1 MANTLT
7 GLIPTIYRAL
17 DIVLRELTGFI
28 PAVTMDGSGE
38 AAAKDQT
45 ISWPVT
51 PAAGAGNIT
60 PATTG
65 PTPVDQTIAPGTM
78 TINKSRS
85 VVFGWNGEE
94 QKSLGGLY
102 NQILVDQ
109 FAQSMRTLV
118 NEVEAD
124 LAALYV
130 AASRAYGTAG
140 TTPFDSTNKVSFM
153 AQLHKILADNGAPL
167 GDLQIVLNT
176 TAGVAL
182 RSLVELWQAN
192 TSGGDELLR
201 RGVLLD
207 LMDFAVRES
216 AQVKTHTKGAG
227 SGYLIDLTAGYAVG
241 STAIHLDTGLGE
253 IKAGDVLTN
262 TKTGRDTDKY
272 IVKTGGTGT
281 TGVDTDIV
289 LANPGNRVAWVN
301 NDPVAIGNSFA
312 ANLAFSR
319 SAIALM
325 TRVPAMPE
333 GGDAADDVTVIT
345 DPQSGLSF
353 QVALYRQYRQV
364 AYEVGLAWGVKA
376 VKPEAIAILLG

>member
-7 GLIPTIYRAL
+7 GLIPTIYKAL

-28 PAVTMDGSGE
+28 PAVMFDASGE
-38 AAAKDQT
+38 QAAKDQT
-45 ISWPVT
+45 IAWPVV
-51 PAAGAGNIT
+51 PSASAGNIT

-65 PTPVDQTIAPGTM
+65 PTPTDQTIGPGTM
-78 TINKSRS
+78 TISKSRS

-94 QKSLGGLY
+94 QKSLGGLF

-109 FAQSMRTLV
+109 FAQAMRTLV
-118 NEVEAD
+118 NEVDTD

-140 TTPFDSTNKVSFM
+140 TTPFDSTNKLTFM

-167 GDLQIVLNT
+167 SDLQMVIDT

-207 LMDFAVRES
+207 LIGFAVRES
-216 AQVKTHTKGAG
+216 AHVKTHTKGAG
-227 SGYLIDLTAGYAVG
+227 SGYLVDLTAGYAIG
-241 STAIHLDTGLGE
+241 STAIHTDTGLGE

-262 TKTGRDTDKY
+262 TKTGRDTNKY

-289 LANPGNRVAWVN
+289 LANPGNRIAWVN
-301 NDPVAIGNSFA
+301 NDPLAIGNSYTANMAFA
-312 ANLAFSR
+312 RN
-319 SAIALM
+319 AIALM
-325 TRVPAMPE
+325 ARVPQMPD

-345 DPQSGLSF
+345 DPQTGLSF

-364 AYEVGLAWGVKA
+364 AFEVGLAWGTKA
-376 VKPEAIAILLG
+376 VKPEAITILLG

>member
-7 GLIPTIYRAL
+7 GLIPTIYKAL
-17 DIVLRELTGFI
+17 DVILRELTGFI
-28 PAVTMDGSGE
+28 PAVTMDASGE
-38 AAAKDQT
+38 MAAKDQT

-51 PAAGAGNIT
+51 PAASAGNIT

-65 PTPVDQTIAPGTM
+65 PTPTDQTISPGTM

-85 VVFGWNGEE
+85 SVFGWNGEE

-102 NQILVDQ
+102 NLILVDQ
-109 FAQSMRTLV
+109 FAQAMRTLV
-118 NEVEAD
+118 NEVESD

-140 TTPFDSTNKVSFM
+140 TTPFDSTNKLTFM

-167 GDLQIVLNT
+167 GDLQMVINT
-176 TAGVAL
+176 TAGAAL

-192 TSGGDELLR
+192 TAGGDELLR

-207 LMDFAVRES
+207 LMNFAVRES
-216 AQVKTHTKGAG
+216 AQVKTHDNGAG
-227 SGYLIDLTAGYAVG
+227 TGYLVDLTAGYAVG
-241 STAIHLDTGLGE
+241 STAVHLDTGLGQ
-253 IKAGDVLTN
+253 IKAGDILTN
-262 TKTGRDTDKY
+262 TKTGRDTNKY
-272 IVKTGGTGT
+272 VVKTGGTGT

-301 NDPVAIGNSFA
+301 NDPVAIGADYA

-325 TRVPAMPE
+325 ARVPEMPE

-364 AYEVGLAWGVKA
+364 AFEVGLAWGVKA
-376 VKPEAIAILLG
+376 VKPESIAILLG